1 MEGNSYFC
9 KSIDSTDIHDIKIFC
24 FNGKARFF
32 KIDFGRFVEHH
43 ANYYGLDRHLL
54 PFGEADFC
62 PMPDAPIRIPGTIS
76 KMLTMAEKLSSG
88 IPFLR
93 VDFYDVDGR
102 IFFGELTFYPASG
115 MGRFTPDE
123 YDAVV
128 GRKINLRVC

>member
-1 MEGNSYFC
+1 M
-9 KSIDSTDIHDIKIFC
+9 
-24 FNGKARFF
+24 GKQDFF

-54 PFGEADFC
+54 PFGEVDLC
-62 PMPDAPIRIPGTIS
+62 PIPDAPIRIPGTIS
-76 KMLTMAEKLSSG
+76 KRLTMAEKLSSG

-115 MGRFTPDE
+115 MRRFTPDE
-123 YDAVV
+123 YDGILGSYLDVK
-128 GRKINLRVC
+128 RDSPICMKKTQEEC